1 MGSAVRAAALTGWE
15 GLSVTHAHACR
26 ESLPFPDFRARG
38 AAFRRE
44 GCGALAEAG
53 LVRFDAFRVT

>member
-1 MGSAVRAAALTGWE
+1 MGSAVRAAALTSWGD
-15 GLSVTHAHACR
+15 LSATHAHACW
-26 ESLPFPDFRARG
+26 ESLPFPDFRMRG

-44 GCGALAEAG
+44 GCGDLAEVG